1 MKELHK
7 VTQLALSVIHPEWL
21 KYFQTLLADK
31 SLVDLLDE
39 TIIKVIASGH
49 KLCPDHPTK
58 VLKCFAEDP
67 NNIKV
72 VICGQ
77 DPYPQPRI
85 ATGYAFACEDKFQP
99 SLNIMVRE
107 LAQECG
113 DLSLGID
120 TPFDGTLKHWIDQGV
135 MLLNT
140 SLSTQEFNA
149 GAHAELWRDF
159 MNTLFWMLN
168 DMKLSRES
176 MNSIVFVFLGKQAQ
190 SYASNISELL
200 HFKIMRNHPAAETHG
215 SVKFVGFFNEVNK
228 YLEESG
234 QDKINWI

>member
-1 MKELHK
+1 
-7 VTQLALSVIHPEWL
+7 
-21 KYFQTLLADK
+21 
-31 SLVDLLDE
+31 
-39 TIIKVIASGH
+39 
-49 KLCPDHPTK
+49 
-58 VLKCFAEDP
+58 
-67 NNIKV
+67 
-72 VICGQ
+72 
-77 DPYPQPRI
+77 
-85 ATGYAFACEDKFQP
+85 
-99 SLNIMVRE
+99 MVRE

-120 TPFDGTLKHWIDQGV
+120 TPFDSSLKHWIDQGV

-149 GAHAELWRDF
+149 GAHTELWRDF

-176 MNSIVFVFLGKQAQ
+176 MNSMVFVFLGKQVQ
-190 SYASNISELL
+190 SYAENIFDLL

-215 SVKFVGFFNEVNK
+215 NVKFVGFYNEVNN

-234 QDKINWI
+234 QTKINWV